1 MRRRPKLLWQ
11 LYPTYVV
18 ITLVSVAAV
27 AWYATK
33 AVEELTVENTIDQ
46 LKSQAIL
53 AREIVAEDVL
63 GQRWQGMDERCQQLG
78 AKIGSRIT
86 VILASGKV
94 IGDTSEDPGRMN
106 DHSTRPEV
114 KTALTGKV
122 GVAQRYSF
130 TVNKTMVYVAVPV
143 QDAPS
148 AVAVIRASM
157 PVAEMTGTLNHIYLE
172 LGLQCLFIALLAAAV
187 SLYVSYRIN
196 RPITAMKEGAVQFAA
211 GDLSHRLEVPGSEEI
226 GGLAEALNS
235 MAAQLDDRISTIT
248 SQKNQLEAILTSMV
262 EAVVAIDN
270 DGRIARINTAA
281 ERFFNVKG
289 EAVRGMRLAEAIR
302 NTDLNRFASDTLTGT
317 EPVVR
322 DIVFIGTPDRY
333 IQAHGNTLHD
343 ARKRK
348 TGALLVFDDV
358 TRLKAL
364 ENVRRDFVANASHEL
379 KTPLTTIKGFL
390 ETLKNG
396 AMDDPESAERFLD
409 IIIRNTERLTSITE
423 DILSLSRI
431 ERQQEQ
437 GEIQLEKTAFKPL
450 LESAVKACEKR
461 AHEKRISIEISCD
474 DQLAPK
480 IKPSLLEQA
489 VVNLVDNAVKYSGPG
504 TIVTISAVRE
514 NNEIALSVQDQGR
527 GIESEHLE
535 RIFERF
541 YRVDKARSRQEG
553 GTGLGLAIVKHIAK
567 AHQGRIDVESS
578 PGQGSTFT
586 IHLPAI

>member
-53 AREIVAEDVL
+53 AREIVAVDVV
-63 GQRWQGMDERCQQLG
+63 QERWQGMDQRCQQLG

-86 VILASGKV
+86 VILSSGKV

-114 KTALTGKV
+114 KAALTNKV

-130 TVNKTMVYVAVPV
+130 TLNKTMVYVAVPV
-143 QDAPS
+143 KGPTGT
-148 AVAVIRASM
+148 VAVIRVSM

-196 RPITAMKEGAVQFAA
+196 RPIQAMKEGAVQFAA
-211 GDLSHRLEVPGSEEI
+211 GDLSHRLGVPGSEEI

-270 DGRIARINTAA
+270 DGRIARINAAA

-289 EAVRGMRLAEAIR
+289 EAVQGLRLAEVIR
-302 NTDLNRFASDTLTGT
+302 NTDLSRFALDTLAGT

-333 IQAHGNTLHD
+333 TQAHGNTLHD

-390 ETLKNG
+390 ETLKSG

-437 GEIQLEKTAFKPL
+437 GEIQLEKTPLKPL

-474 DQLAPK
+474 DHLAPK

-504 TIVTISAVRE
+504 TTVNIRAVKE
-514 NNEIALSVQDQGR
+514 NNEIALSIQDQGR

-586 IHLPAI
+586 IHLPTV